1 MSEPVRLAQNFPFFY
16 FIEMGDKLQY
26 LEQREMLQVH
36 NSTLVAHLRVFA
48 GGEVIEEQRL
58 PIYAGTTIV
67 GSAVQFVN
75 LPIKG
80 LGVSSI
86 HAIIE
91 VTDGHHFIEDLD
103 STNGTYLG
111 KSFQLLPRRLYQI
124 LNNNEIM
131 FGPTRCRYEY
141 EQDPEADLVSQ
152 DLFQMEQQIEISS
165 NSVAAKLDETHESFE
180 IASADLALESIQN
193 DLEIRP
199 TSPVKE
205 NSSRRRSP
213 TCAGG
218 NEVSTKIVASKKGKK
233 LLNAKELGE
242 SEIDDERRK
251 EIQVKNRRKTSI
263 KANNSNSNDVEDEQ
277 TSDMGRIELK
287 SSAVDPRMEDAPPNQ
302 ATTSPQSVKQN
313 SIPKLS
319 KKAPLSMR
327 KRKDPGKS
335 ATETHDVESL
345 NIVED
350 VDADKLD
357 MEVDDLIKNQDE
369 NESNST
375 IENEVQKPL
384 KNPPLKTY
392 SKRGKQRKS
401 MVTKVL
407 ENSELQNENVKP
419 QLEAPVKE
427 PLKPTIDL
435 QSLVGNETIPESER
449 ADIDTPAN
457 QPPKRQRKTVTPKIA
472 TIATKGNSSSRRR
485 QESETQYRI
494 MFTGLKTNISQAKLK
509 ALGAETV
516 DDWQQCTH
524 LVTDKIRR
532 TTKFL
537 CCLAAGKKIMDVKW
551 LEISLVKNA
560 LVNEQEYYL
569 KDDINEKKYNIN
581 LQASMEK
588 ANKTRIFEG
597 LEFYATLS
605 VMPPE
610 DDMRA
615 MIQAAGGKVLTFK
628 NS

>member
-1 MSEPVRLAQNFPFFY
+1 
-16 FIEMGDKLQY
+16 MGDKLQY
-26 LEQREMLQVH
+26 LEQREMIQVH

-152 DLFQMEQQIEISS
+152 DLFQMEQQVEKTADT
-165 NSVAAKLDETHESFE
+165 VAVKLDETHESFE

-193 DLEIRP
+193 EPDSRP
-199 TSPVKE
+199 RSPADE
-205 NSSRRRSP
+205 NSNRRRSP
-213 TCAGG
+213 TRVGG
-218 NEVSTKIVASKKGKK
+218 KAARTKTVPSKKGKK
-233 LLNAKELGE
+233 PLNAKELGE
-242 SEIDDERRK
+242 PEIDDGRSK
-251 EIQVKNRRKTSI
+251 EILVKNRRKTSI
-263 KANNSNSNDVEDEQ
+263 KANNSNSNDFEDEK
-277 TSDMGRIELK
+277 TSDKVRIELK
-287 SSAVDPRMEDAPPNQ
+287 SSAVDPTMEAVPPNQ
-302 ATTSPQSVKQN
+302 ATTSPQSVKPT
-313 SIPKLS
+313 SFPKLS
-319 KKAPLSMR
+319 KKAPLPMS
-327 KRKDPGKS
+327 KRKAPRKS
-335 ATETHDVESL
+335 ATETRDIGSL
-345 NIVED
+345 SIVED
-350 VDADKLD
+350 VDAEKID
-357 MEVDDLIKNQDE
+357 MEVDDLIRNQDE

-375 IENEVQKPL
+375 NENEVQITL

-392 SKRGKQRKS
+392 SKRAKQRKS
-401 MVTKVL
+401 MVAKVL
-407 ENSELQNENVKP
+407 EDSELQNENVRT
-419 QLEAPVKE
+419 QLETPVKE
-427 PLKPTIDL
+427 PLKSSIDL
-435 QSLVGNETIPESER
+435 QSLVGNEAATESER
-449 ADIDTPAN
+449 VDIDTPTN
-457 QPPKRQRKTVTPKIA
+457 QPPKRQRKTITPKIS
-472 TIATKGNSSSRRR
+472 TIATKSTSSSRRR

-551 LEISLVKNA
+551 LEISLSKNA
-560 LVNEQEYYL
+560 FVNEQEYYL

-581 LQASMEK
+581 LQESMEK
-588 ANKTRIFEG
+588 ANKARIFEG

-605 VMPPE
+605 VLPPE